1 MNIILSLLN
10 GVQWVET
17 LSRAIGRVWDGGV
30 GRHDE
35 VDPGR

>member
-1 MNIILSLLN
+1 MNIIISLLN
-10 GVQWVET
+10 YDQWMGT
-17 LSRAIGRVWDGGV
+17 LRRAIGRVWDGGI